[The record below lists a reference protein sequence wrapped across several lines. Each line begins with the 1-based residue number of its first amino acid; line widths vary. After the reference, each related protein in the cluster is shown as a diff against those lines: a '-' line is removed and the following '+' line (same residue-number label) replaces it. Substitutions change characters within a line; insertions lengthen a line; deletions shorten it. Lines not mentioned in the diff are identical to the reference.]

1 MFLKFYGTRGSV
13 PVSNQE
19 TKKYG
24 GNTTCLYVE
33 CDSGDIIV
41 VDAGT
46 GIRELGSALIAQGK
60 HKINLLFSHYH
71 WDHIQGFPFFAP
83 IFRKETELLV
93 FGASEEVTAEK
104 ALSYQMTMPYFPTGL
119 AGLPA
124 KIVFNDLKRT
134 LSIGSIK
141 IETIVNNHPNH
152 TRGFKFT
159 ENNRSFAFLTD
170 NEVRAQKGKTSY
182 QKFVAFLQNVD
193 LLIHD
198 AQYTEEVYKTR
209 IGWGHSTYQQVAE
222 LVNEA
227 GVKEFMITH
236 HDHSSSDRFIDRNIK
251 EVRKKYPR
259 LKIEAAAEG
268 KSRRF

>member
-1 MFLKFYGTRGSV
+1 
-13 PVSNQE
+13 
-19 TKKYG
+19 
-24 GNTTCLYVE
+24 
-33 CDSGDIIV
+33 
-41 VDAGT
+41 
-46 GIRELGSALIAQGK
+46 
-60 HKINLLFSHYH
+60 
-71 WDHIQGFPFFAP
+71 
-83 IFRKETELLV
+83 
-93 FGASEEVTAEK
+93 
-104 ALSYQMTMPYFPTGL
+104 MTMPYFPTGL